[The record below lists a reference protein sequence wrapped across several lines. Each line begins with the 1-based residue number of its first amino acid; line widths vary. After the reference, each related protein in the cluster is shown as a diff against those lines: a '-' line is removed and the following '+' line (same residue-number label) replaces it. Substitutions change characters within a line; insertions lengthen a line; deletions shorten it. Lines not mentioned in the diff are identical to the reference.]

1 MHFKLA
7 KHEESMNLLQGES
20 KWMRA
25 GTQATTQRL
34 EGKQW
39 PIGMSLGG
47 SYSRLSVLM
56 VPENAKNWTKAGNEF
71 EFGA

>member
-1 MHFKLA
+1 
-7 KHEESMNLLQGES
+7 
-20 KWMRA
+20 MRA